1 AGSGFHLSDLLG
13 ASLVT
18 FDQHVPLTSGAPE
31 ALDPRAIY
39 VQYQTVDPVTMEHAS
54 LVVPAQLSLDTY
66 VGPEFNWDDYT
77 DQQPEIQEEEEDE
90 EFDVVV
96 DQQYKLYTKCLGDP
110 ILSRAARPLS
120 PDAYL
125 APLRRET
132 AFARGQGP
140 ASARRSQNAK
150 PALSASTLS
159 SFSKAAG
166 RDKFS
171 QTRLSELDA
180 VIRSTGARV
189 SSGAWHPQTP
199 QVAWLDKRKLQTQEG
214 QILEGAFS
222 DRCVRPASMI
232 PISAMAE
239 ALDAPCPAPTR
250 GKDLTAQVAVHLF
263 RAQQGNGSSGKEAG
277 DDSEEAGA
285 EEEQRGLEAED
296 GEAAQAELIV
306 GSSGMGVPVPGTRQA
321 HLHGTALLKPMCQ
334 GLVSSILVEASLAGF
349 RFAVFGDLSSCASEE
364 NRLQLPSVCADWVR
378 TIHDVGSSQVSR
390 RWLHLLALMLMPAPC
405 SNAELQMQELPGQ
418 NFPPCD
424 LSEIPVAEECP
435 ATTSTGLKWS
445 SYSGELY
452 QARAELFTGGAKAS
466 TLAVH
471 QLLERAT
478 LRFSDAFSCTPALIS
493 TYFSLARSLMLQGRL
508 RRALSFIQMGFIFV
522 RDRGFSECSS
532 WPAQGWDVMLAGRSL
547 TARVR
552 ALDDESVLEVP
563 KMHRVEG
570 MRVAVVT
577 ICSYAVDEPVKLICD
592 QNRKL
597 YSMLHGYDVHFF
609 TDPSQITPNRGS
621 QMDVLDGV
629 HKAFFWKVNAV
640 KNVLETKKYD
650 WVLWMDCDA
659 FFMDPQRTIDSVIA
673 MYSNTTAPSRL
684 GPATQSE
691 APEIAAVRQRMM
703 PNPAVDVSLIF
714 AVDSTGINNGVWLLK
729 DTPWSHRFLERWWR
743 SDILEG
749 PGKEHNCSDQSTML
763 HTLLHENAMQLDEAW
778 DSVEAPVWPPEVRVA
793 AQEYLQ
799 SFHDA
804 TAATALSRAW
814 QDGDFI
820 KHHPGCHYYKEP
832 CQYLYSHAQDI
843 FSNKVQALYLESQ
856 ATRRS
861 FGRLIDS
868 PESPAQASRSRRAGF
883 SALCIFDIWFGFEGP
898 TVTQLH
904 DSGALPCEYEVK
916 TSVER
921 ADQQVKLSVHV
932 RRSLYKNWPCVPK
945 RQVATHLF
953 AWGSAQR
960 AAEHVDVVDDKYD
973 ANEFALRFEG
983 RPPAPREGSLSA
995 RTTRPRAGSSSHPGA
1010 RKLLLPGARQ
1020 LLRLSK
1026 VFKRRQHYIVEVSWK
1041 AMIDYPLPVDDKPS
1055 DCSGPATH
1063 ALEAPVVLAPGLKNS
1078 PAECQFQP
1086 TKSIMETPSRMLE
1099 WQQTEE
1105 AAAEPLTLDRT
1116 SLLFVCNGTT
1126 GEKHSFWVALALR
1139 VLAVKRLVEDVIGLP
1154 ADEMR
1159 LSYKGRLLDE
1169 KRTLLDSGVEDCIW
1183 PRLEKHT
1190 CRAGATVPPCHALP
1204 RPRTSPGAHC
1214 ALHGGDSKANA

>member
-1 AGSGFHLSDLLG
+1 MTSCRYDQAALPFDFRIVDRPTPAQPSEFWAGSGFHLSDLLG

-296 GEAAQAELIV
+296 GEAAQ
-306 GSSGMGVPVPGTRQA
+306 GSSVHKAGPGIIHSGRGHTGSLSVTGRPGPEVHQKR
-321 HLHGTALLKPMCQ
+321 TDF
-334 GLVSSILVEASLAGF
+334 SS
-349 RFAVFGDLSSCASEE
+349 
-364 NRLQLPSVCADWVR
+364 LQSAP
-378 TIHDVGSSQVSR
+378 TGSGIDS
-390 RWLHLLALMLMPAPC
+390 
-405 SNAELQMQELPGQ
+405 PGQ
-418 NFPPCD
+418 P
-424 LSEIPVAEECP
+424 
-435 ATTSTGLKWS
+435 
-445 SYSGELY
+445 
-452 QARAELFTGGAKAS
+452 
-466 TLAVH
+466 
-471 QLLERAT
+471 
-478 LRFSDAFSCTPALIS
+478 
-493 TYFSLARSLMLQGRL
+493 GRL
-508 RRALSFIQMGFIFV
+508 RDLDPHV
-522 RDRGFSECSS
+522 R
-532 WPAQGWDVMLAGRSL
+532 L
-547 TARVR
+547 
-552 ALDDESVLEVP
+552 
-563 KMHRVEG
+563 KK
-570 MRVAVVT
+570 
-577 ICSYAVDEPVKLICD
+577 VK
-592 QNRKL
+592 
-597 YSMLHGYDVHFF
+597 
-609 TDPSQITPNRGS
+609 
-621 QMDVLDGV
+621 
-629 HKAFFWKVNAV
+629 
-640 KNVLETKKYD
+640 E
-650 WVLWMDCDA
+650 
-659 FFMDPQRTIDSVIA
+659 
-673 MYSNTTAPSRL
+673 TAP
-684 GPATQSE
+684 
-691 APEIAAVRQRMM
+691 V
-703 PNPAVDVSLIF
+703 
-714 AVDSTGINNGVWLLK
+714 
-729 DTPWSHRFLERWWR
+729 
-743 SDILEG
+743 
-749 PGKEHNCSDQSTML
+749 
-763 HTLLHENAMQLDEAW
+763 
-778 DSVEAPVWPPEVRVA
+778 
-793 AQEYLQ
+793 
-799 SFHDA
+799 
-804 TAATALSRAW
+804 
-814 QDGDFI
+814 
-820 KHHPGCHYYKEP
+820 
-832 CQYLYSHAQDI
+832 
-843 FSNKVQALYLESQ
+843 
-856 ATRRS
+856 
-861 FGRLIDS
+861 
-868 PESPAQASRSRRAGF
+868 
-883 SALCIFDIWFGFEGP
+883 
-898 TVTQLH
+898 
-904 DSGALPCEYEVK
+904 
-916 TSVER
+916 
-921 ADQQVKLSVHV
+921 
-932 RRSLYKNWPCVPK
+932 RSLYKNWPCVPK

-953 AWGSAQR
+953 GMTDTQI
-960 AAEHVDVVDDKYD
+960 
-973 ANEFALRFEG
+973 
-983 RPPAPREGSLSA
+983 LSA
-995 RTTRPRAGSSSHPGA
+995 EVEESRLVGPPPTRHGRSSKETAPFLAVRMQDPRAGESCISSFPSRMQSKLASVRPHSPGPSSGA
-1010 RKLLLPGARQ
+1010 QRGLPLRQDNPTTSGKLQPPRSAEAASPRCKAATP
-1020 LLRLSK
+1020 S
-1026 VFKRRQHYIVEVSWK
+1026 FKSLQTPTTLHRGG
-1041 AMIDYPLPVDDKPS
+1041 
-1055 DCSGPATH
+1055 SGPATH
-1063 ALEAPVVLAPGLKNS
+1063 ALEVRVSDRGSRLVVGQAAPVVLAPGLKNS

-1169 KRTLLDSGVEDCIW
+1169 KRTLLDSGVEAYVCIIFS
-1183 PRLEKHT
+1183 
-1190 CRAGATVPPCHALP
+1190 
-1204 RPRTSPGAHC
+1204 TSIISTSC
-1214 ALHGGDSKANA
+1214 SQSVFL